1 MKISYNWLKDYIKTD
16 KSPDELSE
24 ILTGIGLEV
33 ESVSEWESVQGS
45 LAGVVTGKVVECK
58 PHPNADTLFVTRV
71 DIGSG
76 SLLPI
81 VCGAHN
87 VSAGQ
92 MVPVAT
98 VGTTLYIGDNELT
111 LKKSRIRGEVSEG
124 MICSEDELG
133 LGQDHSGIVV
143 LPADTPIGIP
153 ASEIFTVE
161 KDTLFEIGLTPNRI
175 DSGSHFG
182 VARDLAAWLSQS
194 QKIYA
199 ALPERGRFNV
209 DNNNLS
215 IPVFIDNKSDCPRY
229 SAITISN
236 VSVGESPQWL
246 LNRLKAIGLKPVNN
260 IVDATNFILHEVGQP
275 LHAFDADK
283 ISGGKVVVKNM
294 PEGTTFITLDGIER
308 KLSAKDLM
316 ICNEKEAMCI
326 AGVFGGIEYGV
337 TSDTKNIF
345 LESAYFNPVSI
356 RKTARRHD
364 LSTDASFRFERGT
377 DPEITITALKRA
389 AVLIKE
395 LAGGEVSSEIIDN
408 YPEPLSPVTVRADI
422 ARIERII
429 GKKIG
434 KERIISILDSLDI
447 KVTRADKEIV
457 ELLIPLYRVDVS
469 READIIEEILRIYGY
484 NNIETDNKLSSTL
497 SYIRQPDR
505 ERIMNAIADML
516 SGAGFNEIISNSLN
530 PAAWYEESPDFDN
543 TTLVRISNPLSSDL
557 NVMRQS
563 LLYGGLSAMNRNIN
577 RQKSD
582 LRLYEFG
589 NIYSRKK
596 FDQKDETDDTTRLF
610 SEDSSLALF
619 VTGNKRI
626 SSWNQ
631 KEEKSD
637 FWYIRSVVEMIL
649 GRAGVSEKDY
659 KTGPCS
665 AGYIAEGV
673 TIVSGKKTV
682 AEYGRVSRS
691 YLEESDIGQDVW
703 FAHIDWN
710 WLVKKAARQ
719 SITYSE
725 LPKYQSVRRD
735 LALLIDREVQFGT
748 IKDLAFKKEKTLLRE
763 VSLFDVYE
771 HKSLGEN
778 KKSYAVSFILRDDRK
793 TLTDKAIDKIMNNLA
808 RVFESELGAK
818 IR

>member
-111 LKKSRIRGEVSEG
+111 LKKSKIRGEVSEG

-153 ASEIFTVE
+153 ASEIFTIE

-175 DSGSHFG
+175 DSGSHYG

-194 QKIYA
+194 EKICA
-199 ALPERGRFNV
+199 TLPERGEFSI
-209 DNNNLS
+209 DNNNLN

-246 LNRLKAIGLKPVNN
+246 RNRLRVIGLKPVNN
-260 IVDATNFILHEVGQP
+260 IVDATNFILHEIGQP
-275 LHAFDADK
+275 LHAFDADR
-283 ISGGKVVVKNM
+283 IAGEKVIVKNM
-294 PEGTTFITLDGIER
+294 PEGSTFITLDGIER

-316 ICNEKEAMCI
+316 ICNEQEAMCI
-326 AGVFGGIEYGV
+326 AGVFGGIDYGI

-389 AVLIKE
+389 SVLIKE
-395 LAGGEVSSEIIDN
+395 LAGGAISSEIIDN
-408 YPEPLSPVTVRADI
+408 YPKPLSPVIVRADI
-422 ARIERII
+422 SRIEMII

-434 KERIISILDSLDI
+434 KERILSILDSLDI
-447 KVTRADKEIV
+447 KVIGTDKEIV
-457 ELLIPLYRVDVS
+457 KLLIPLYRVDVS

-505 ERIMNAIADML
+505 ERIMNTIADML

-543 TTLVRISNPLSSDL
+543 NTLVRLSNPLSSDL
-557 NVMRQS
+557 NIMRQS

-577 RQKSD
+577 RQTSD

-596 FDQKDETDDTTRLF
+596 ADQEDETDDTTRLF
-610 SEDSSLALF
+610 NENSSLALF

-626 SSWNQ
+626 SSWNH
-631 KEEKSD
+631 KEEQSD

-649 GRAGVSEKDY
+649 SRAGVSEKDF
-659 KTGPCS
+659 KTGLCS
-665 AGYIAEGV
+665 AGYMAEGV
-673 TIVSGKKTV
+673 SIVSGNKAI
-682 AEYGRVSRS
+682 AEYGRISRS
-691 YLEESDIGQDVW
+691 YLEKSDIGQDVW

-710 WLVKKAARQ
+710 WLVKKASRQ
-719 SITYSE
+719 TVTYSE

-748 IKDLAFKKEKTLLRE
+748 IKDLAFKKEKVLLRE